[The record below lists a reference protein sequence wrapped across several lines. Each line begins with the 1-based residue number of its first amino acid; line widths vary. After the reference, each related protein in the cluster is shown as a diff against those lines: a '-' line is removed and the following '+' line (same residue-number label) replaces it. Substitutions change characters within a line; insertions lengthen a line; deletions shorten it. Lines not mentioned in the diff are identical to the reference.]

1 MDNIIDGSQICW
13 YKSRGTADAS
23 SLGFPPGH
31 FPESLHIQS
40 HLTDQ
45 IVKFVRVAWHETGH
59 LYTSCGLHKHVN
71 VMIFND

>member
-1 MDNIIDGSQICW
+1 MNNIIDGSQICW

-31 FPESLHIQS
+31 FPERFSVQS

-45 IVKFVRVAWHETGH
+45 IVKFVHVAAHETQH
-59 LYTSCGLHKHVN
+59 LYTSCGLPQPVT
-71 VMIFND
+71 VIIFND